1 MMKRLMF
8 MLYIISETCIVKS
21 HNTGDLRLIDGLQEN
36 KGRLEIFYNDTWG
49 TVCDD
54 SFDNIDALVACRQL
68 GYCSGFVIR
77 SPFVNDGNGTIWM
90 DDLQCNGTEN
100 SLINCI
106 YQDSHNCGNHEDV
119 GINCDIACP
128 QTGDLRLTESVSG
141 NDGRLEIYINGSWGT
156 VCDNGFDNIEAV
168 VACRQ
173 LGYRTGT
180 VIRASLIY
188 DGSGT
193 IWLNN
198 LDCDGSESK
207 LINCTHN
214 YLYCAHYNDVGIQCF
229 LNNPSED
236 HGNLRLIGGR
246 NENEGR
252 LEINLYGEWGTICD
266 DLFDNIDASVACKQ
280 LGYCTG
286 TVLKSQTVAD
296 GNGTIWL
303 RNVGCLGSE
312 MKLINCSH
320 ESYIRDCGHQD
331 DVGIQCNSTCPATG
345 QLRIIDGAQEHEGR
359 LEIYLNGAWGT
370 VCDDYF
376 DDIDATVACYDLGY
390 CSGQVVSSNLIV
402 NGLGTIWIDDLT
414 CFGIEVRLNTCKY
427 TSNSNCRPSEDVG
440 VRCSA
445 ACPTAGKFILKL
457 F

>member
-1 MMKRLMF
+1 MITVVESLNP
-8 MLYIISETCIVKS
+8 T
-21 HNTGDLRLIDGLQEN
+21 HGDLRILEGLQEN

-77 SPFVNDGNGTIWM
+77 SPFVLDGNGTIWM

-100 SLINCI
+100 RLINCI
-106 YQDSHNCGNHEDV
+106 YQDSHNCGHHEDV
-119 GINCDIACP
+119 GIDCDIACP

-141 NDGRLEIYINGSWGT
+141 NDGRLEIYINGSW
-156 VCDNGFDNIEAV
+156 
-168 VACRQ
+168 
-173 LGYRTGT
+173 TGT

-207 LINCTHN
+207 LINCKHN

-266 DLFDNIDASVACKQ
+266 DLFDNIDSSMAC
-280 LGYCTG
+280 
-286 TVLKSQTVAD
+286 
-296 GNGTIWL
+296 
-303 RNVGCLGSE
+303 
-312 MKLINCSH
+312 
-320 ESYIRDCGHQD
+320 
-331 DVGIQCNSTCPATG
+331 

-402 NGLGTIWIDDLT
+402 DGLGTIWIDDLT
-414 CFGIEVRLNTCKY
+414 CSGIEVRLNTCKY

-457 F
+457 FSKICKCIQQFLLNKKGRITT